1 MAIRLNGIDTNSTL
15 NVNSDAAHGTYVLAD
30 RPELFEPQRTNNF
43 EFVVTDLDNIM
54 RAGVLGNETNATI
67 ENAQELLRLSVVS
80 APIPHYTQSVIEIK
94 RGNSIVKVA
103 GTPTFANGQL
113 VCRDFIGAETKAI
126 LMAWQN
132 LSYNVATEKV
142 GLMSD
147 YKKDAY
153 LIEYTPDQQVPRR
166 WRLHGCW
173 ISGISESGFS
183 AERNEVN
190 QVTVTIEFDRGEID
204 TSDIV

>member
-15 NVNSDAAHGTYVLAD
+15 NVASDAAHGTYVLAD
-30 RPELFEPQRTNNF
+30 NSKLFEPQRTNNF

-54 RAGVLGNETNATI
+54 RAGVLGNEDSARLV
-67 ENAQELLRLSVVS
+67 NAQEMLRLSVIS
-80 APIPHYTQSVIEIK
+80 APIPHYSQEVINIQ
-94 RGNSIVKVA
+94 RGNSTVKAA
-103 GTPTFANGQL
+103 GKPSFSNGQL
-113 VCRDFIGAETKAI
+113 VCNDFIGADTKAVI
-126 LMAWQN
+126 MAWQN
-132 LSYNVATEKV
+132 LSYNVTTEKV

-153 LIEYTPDQQVPRR
+153 LIEYTPDNQEVRR

-173 ISGISESGFS
+173 ISGVTEGGFS
-183 AERNEVN
+183 NESPGKN
-190 QVTVTIEFDRGEID
+190 NITVTVEFDRGEID